1 MDHQPTAQTG
11 GTIVAVTTEDGAH
24 EGVVSRAAELARLA
38 DSTVILFDLDA
49 DISPL
54 ESPLPTEWSGHGQE
68 EQFGDRLGP
77 NDLEAAGRQ
86 ALARQVRGLHER
98 GVKAFGWLPETADG
112 PTLASY
118 AADQAADLILVSTED
133 GELIE
138 SLRSAARDGATAD
151 RDRGDDR
158 PVRPASR
165 VRVEAVPPA

>member
-1 MDHQPTAQTG
+1 MDRQPTNEPS

-54 ESPLPTEWSGHGQE
+54 ESPLPTEWSGHGEE

-118 AADQAADLILVSTED
+118 AANQAADLILVSTED

-138 SLRSAARDGATAD
+138 SLRSAARERAAAGDDGTAD
-151 RDRGDDR
+151 G
-158 PVRPASR
+158 PSR
-165 VRVEAVPPA
+165 WAGKVRVEAVPPA